1 MEEDVLEDAADPN
14 GQDED
19 ELGLGSDGEMEEDEE
34 DEQEKQDSYNQHELK
49 DEDANKSNNHED
61 GKEKSGEEE
70 VKKNIVQNE
79 REKHEGENGD
89 DGKMVPHEEGQD
101 LDLDFPDSQPI
112 LGETP
117 APQVW
122 DGDEEKDGE
131 IIPAT
136 PPAAQPDIAAT
147 PPATQPDPVI
157 EIEDTPEKSWE
168 PIQTQSVQ
176 KLMDRRQ
183 AINENIS
190 ELTEKLNH
198 AKKLIASKCF
208 GLN

>member
-1 MEEDVLEDAADPN
+1 MEEDALEDAADPN

-19 ELGLGSDGEMEEDEE
+19 ELGLGSDVEMEEDEE
-34 DEQEKQDSYNQHELK
+34 DDQEKQDSCNQHELK
-49 DEDANKSNNHED
+49 DEDANKSNYHED
-61 GKEKSGEEE
+61 RKEESGEEE

-89 DGKMVPHEEGQD
+89 DGKMVPHEEGSD
-101 LDLDFPDSQPI
+101 LVFPDSQPI
-112 LGETP
+112 LGEAP
-117 APQVW
+117 EPQVW
-122 DGDEEKDGE
+122 GEGEEKDGE
-131 IIPAT
+131 IMAAT

-147 PPATQPDPVI
+147 PPPTQPDPVI
-157 EIEDTPEKSWE
+157 EIEDTPEKSWV
-168 PIQTQSVQ
+168 PIQAQSVQ
-176 KLMDRRQ
+176 KLVDRRQ